1 MEKQEPSSVP
11 TTTDPPESP
20 KKSRQN
26 MGSQQLWSEFLET
39 WPVDRVRGMSLEEYT
54 NLNRDDAFVYWLETR
69 TEDLGSIW
77 GGSAFKFGIYRR
89 EQIEPKE
96 PKGGRIW
103 GDEFGWMRKY
113 GETAEEAFA
122 TVRSR
127 LVEIVE
133 SVRTGN
139 LEAVDEVD
147 FSPVVK
153 WKVAFLYQDRE
164 NPRIFNIYKKDWLLF
179 HYKQLDPS
187 SKDKDVPYSVLY
199 TTLIDHYRNLG
210 GVFEIGSELWRRYH
224 AEQKAK
230 PTYWVVPLARAFSEE
245 GAAETLCAKPEVTTE
260 DVDPVLDKLLAD
272 SKIAAGD
279 RVAFL
284 VDDRAH
290 ALAEI
295 TNAELGD
302 FSWKQVA
309 VDTKVSLVPLPT
321 SEARKLTAAEANAIW
336 GRRPGNG
343 GGVKPPPAWKI
354 APGEGARFWD
364 SWKTEGHV
372 SIGWSLLGDLTGCDR
387 AAIEERIRQA
397 AAEDPD
403 GYKPQGLE
411 QLRQF
416 LQIPVGARIV
426 ANRGKSRILGIGTVT
441 GPYFH
446 SPGHEYPHRLPVG
459 WDWVGDLMLAAP
471 RHDWQWTV
479 RKLGPEDFAALEA
492 TVLAAPPGKP
502 KNIVLYGPPG
512 TGKTYSTVKRALE
525 LVLGEPKVRA
535 MSQDTRARQFR
546 RLQQEGRIE
555 FVTFHQAYGYE
566 EFVEGIRPVLGT
578 GDDHEIRY
586 ELHEGVFK
594 RIARRAAGEGLK
606 SPRREEPSFE
616 ALWRQLVNIVASE
629 EDRFVESYTGKT
641 YVLRTTS
648 RGNLETIP
656 CELDEEGA
664 VVKVGET
671 RLLASK
677 ASVRLVWEH
686 RRELGLEP
694 SEVTQP
700 KTTRLFAQE
709 RGGGGGHHYTAIWI
723 VYGELLGLARAG
735 QGRPTAERD
744 RLERVQ
750 EVLDKPTSGA
760 VDFRFTT
767 ETPQYALVID
777 EINRGNVSK
786 ILGELITLLEPDKRL
801 ATPGELK
808 LPLSYSPDHRFAVP
822 PNLHVL
828 GTMNTA
834 DRSIALMDV
843 ALRRRFTF
851 EEMMPDS
858 GVLRSILPATV
869 KDEAFVDLV
878 VDLMETLNRRIR
890 FIYDRDHQI
899 GHSYLLEAFNYEELR
914 QVFVDRLVPLLQEYF
929 YGAWD
934 KICTVLG
941 CPVDES
947 GKPLRTGPSVDA
959 GSYVAPIVLAEVFAE
974 EATLGFDHDDYED
987 RLDFR
992 VAPELSSRQSD
1003 QEKLLPFFLGVLD
1016 LTESEQS
1023 SRLQQLK
1030 SGPLLDDSSEES

>member
-1 MEKQEPSSVP
+1 
-11 TTTDPPESP
+11 
-20 KKSRQN
+20 
-26 MGSQQLWSEFLET
+26 
-39 WPVDRVRGMSLEEYT
+39 MSLEEYT

-69 TEDLGSIW
+69 TEELGSIW

-89 EQIEPKE
+89 EKTESKDPSA
-96 PKGGRIW
+96 GRIW
-103 GDEFGWMRKY
+103 GDEFAWMRKY
-113 GETAEEAFA
+113 GETAEAAFS

-133 SVRTGN
+133 SVRAGN

-147 FSPVVK
+147 FSPAVK

-179 HYKQLDPS
+179 LYKQLDPS
-187 SKDKDVPYSVLY
+187 SKDKNVPYSVLY

-210 GVFEIGSELWRRYH
+210 DVFEIGSELWQRY
-224 AEQKAK
+224 QKAQESK
-230 PTYWVVPLARAFSEE
+230 PTFWVVPLAWAFSEK
-245 GAAETLCAKPEVTTE
+245 GAAEELCAKPEVITE
-260 DVDPVLDKLLAD
+260 DVDPLLDKFLSNA
-272 SKIAAGD
+272 KIAVGD
-279 RVAFL
+279 QVAFL
-284 VDDRAH
+284 VGNRAR

-295 TNAELGD
+295 TNAETGD

-309 VDTKVSLVPLPT
+309 VDTEVSLAPLPK
-321 SEARKLTAAEANAIW
+321 SDARQLTAAEANAIW
-336 GRRPGNG
+336 GREPVPRTGAPS
-343 GGVKPPPAWKI
+343 AWKI

-364 SWKTEGHV
+364 SWRTEGHV
-372 SIGWSLLGDLTGCDR
+372 SIGWSLLGDLTGCDWT
-387 AAIEERIRQA
+387 AIEDRIRQA
-397 AAEDPD
+397 TAEDPD
-403 GYKPQGLE
+403 AYKTQGLE

-446 SPGHEYPHRLPVG
+446 SSDHEYPHRLRVR
-459 WDWVGDLMLAAP
+459 WDWVGDLMLTEP

-492 TVLAAPPGKP
+492 KVLAAPPGSP

-525 LVLGEPKVRA
+525 LVLGEPEVRS
-535 MSQDTRARQFR
+535 MSADTRARQFR

-578 GDDHEIRY
+578 GNDHEIRY
-586 ELHEGVFK
+586 ELHDGVYK
-594 RIARRAAGEGLK
+594 RIARRAAAEGLK
-606 SPRREEPSFE
+606 SQRHEEPSFE
-616 ALWRQLVNIVASE
+616 ALWRQLVDTVGGE
-629 EDRFVESYTGKT
+629 EDLLVESYTGKT
-641 YVLRTTS
+641 YVLQTTS
-648 RGNLETIP
+648 RGNLEIVP
-656 CELDEEGA
+656 CELDQEGA
-664 VVKVGET
+664 VVKAGET
-671 RLLASK
+671 RLLASR
-677 ASVRLVWEH
+677 ASVRLIWEH
-686 RRELGLEP
+686 RHELGLEP
-694 SEVTQP
+694 SQVTAP
-700 KTTRLFAQE
+700 KATRLFAQE
-709 RGGGGGHHYTAIWI
+709 RGGGGGHHFTAIWI
-723 VYGELLGLARAG
+723 VYRELLGLARAS

-750 EVLDKPTSGA
+750 EVLDKPTSGV

-767 ETPQYALVID
+767 ETPQYVLVID

-786 ILGELITLLEPDKRL
+786 LLGELITLLEPDKRL

-851 EEMMPDS
+851 EEMMPDP
-858 GVLRSILPATV
+858 GVLRSILPETV

-890 FIYDRDHQI
+890 FLYDRDHQL
-899 GHSYLLEAFNYEELR
+899 GHSYLMEAFNYEELR

-947 GKPLRTGPSVDA
+947 GKPLRTGPSVDS

-1003 QEKLLPFFLGVLD
+1003 QEKLLPFFLGVLE

-1023 SRLQQLK
+1023 SRLQRLK
-1030 SGPLLDDSSEES
+1030 SGPLLDDSSEEP